1 MTDRNTAF
9 NRSSRADSNTIPWAN
24 VSGETIPA
32 FGVIQLRDNFSVV
45 SQGKKPNSKTGL
57 FFTNG
62 PVSVATGG
70 RGESRLWNK
79 PQSVSV
85 EATVTVGEE
94 IGPTSG
100 SWKMS
105 SAGSGFRVLRQD
117 TDEVAIVERVGGS
130 GGGTGIHGIVRKKLG
145 HGFYRVELS
154 EWSGT
159 FPLASD
165 EADCDACVQFI
176 PPAYGLGN
184 CEAGAMPSFVLQTTP
199 KTPQEFVIAYDPEST
214 IVPLQ
219 IGTDCLMLDTGA
231 TSDPVDW
238 GASFDPCDAD
248 TTAGDPVK
256 VYQVVRGHQTH
267 TVQYKDT
274 YECCNGVDTLVGRQ
288 AIYFAALVCDDNLCY
303 ECPPPA

>member
-105 SAGSGFRVLRQD
+105 SAGAGFRVIRQD
-117 TDEVAIVERVGGS
+117 TDTIAVVERVGGS
-130 GGGTGIHGIVRKKLG
+130 GGQSGIHGIVREDRGKG
-145 HGFYRVELS
+145 YYWVELS
-154 EWSGT
+154 DWAGMTADCGSG
-159 FPLASD
+159 SGSG
-165 EADCDACVQFI
+165 CDAC
-176 PPAYGLGN
+176 PPAESGSGLGD
-184 CEAGAMPSFVLQTTP
+184 CSDVTVPTYEPQTVVKDDP
-199 KTPQEFVIAYDPEST
+199 EFILAYDAEST
-214 IVPLQ
+214 VIPIV
-219 IGTDCLMLDTGA
+219 IGSDCIMLDMGDTNLSLGSGSGSVSG
-231 TSDPVDW
+231 SDDEEP
-238 GASFDPCDAD
+238 
-248 TTAGDPVK
+248 
-256 VYQVVRGHQTH
+256 VYQIIRRVQTM
-267 TVQYKDT
+267 TVQYKET
-274 YECCNGVDTLVGRQ
+274 YECCDGVDTLIRRQ
-288 AIYFAALVCDDNLCY
+288 AIIFNAKVCDEQTCA
-303 ECPPPA
+303 ECESGSAA